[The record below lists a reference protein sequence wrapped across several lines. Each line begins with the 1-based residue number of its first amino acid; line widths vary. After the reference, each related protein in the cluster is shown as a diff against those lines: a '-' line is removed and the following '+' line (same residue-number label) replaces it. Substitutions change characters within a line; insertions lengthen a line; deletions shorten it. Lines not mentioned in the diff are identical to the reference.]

1 MVNFFSEVKIMHSFS
16 NKEISDMLSEYTDLM
31 KIFGEN
37 KYRVRAY
44 DNASR
49 IVSDRT
55 IDLEKKVKED
65 NLEDINGIGAGI
77 AGTIQDVFEKGYCEP
92 LEELREQLPAGFE
105 ELLNI
110 PGLGPKTAG
119 KFLEEMEIN
128 NIDDLKEALQ
138 NGEIRKLKGMG
149 AKTEENL
156 LNALKEYEEYTSYI
170 NLDQALLTSKKL
182 IEKLKENSDEILKIE
197 TAGSTRRKKIKIG
210 DIDIL
215 ISVKDKKDH
224 NLLETIRNL
233 DEIKDI
239 LLEGDTKISARTTEG
254 LQVDFRMVT
263 KEEYP
268 AALMY
273 FTGSKYHNVRLRQ
286 LAKDRNYKLNEY
298 GVFEEQIRLDANS
311 EVEIYELLDLKYLE
325 PEIRE
330 DKGEIEAAQ
339 NDELPQLITMDDI
352 IGDFHVHS
360 NYSDGTLSIEE
371 MVKAAKNRGYK
382 ALAFTDHSQSLNI
395 ANGLTVENVKQ
406 QWKEIEEIREKYPN
420 FLILKGI
427 EVDIKKDG
435 SLDYDDEILNGFDLV
450 IASVHNNFN
459 LPSDEMTDRIIKAME
474 NPNVDILG
482 HPTGRML
489 GTRTPI
495 DFDYNKILEKAI
507 ENDVILEIN
516 ASPSRLDLNDEKA
529 LDAIKSGVKLTINT
543 DAHHP
548 DQYNYMEYGI
558 YIARRAWAENENIIN
573 TYGIEQLKE
582 QFEVN

>member
-1 MVNFFSEVKIMHSFS
+1 MHSFS

-31 KIFGEN
+31 KIFDEN

-55 IDLEKKVKED
+55 IDLEKRVKEN
-65 NLEDINGIGAGI
+65 NLEEINGIGEGI
-77 AGTIQDVFEKGYCEP
+77 AGTIKDIFEKGYCEP
-92 LEELREQLPAGFE
+92 LEELRENLPAGFE

-119 KFLEEMEIN
+119 KFLEEMEIK
-128 NIDDLKEALQ
+128 NIEDLKKALQ

-156 LNALKEYEEYTSYI
+156 LEALKEYQEYTNYI
-170 NLDQALLTSKKL
+170 NLDQALETSQKLIKKL
-182 IEKLKENSDEILKIE
+182 KDNSDEILKIV

-215 ISVKDKKDH
+215 ISVEDKKDH
-224 NLLETIRNL
+224 NLIETIRNL
-233 DEIKDI
+233 DEVQDI
-239 LLEGDTKISARTTEG
+239 LLEGDTKISVRTKEG

-263 KEEYP
+263 DKEYP

-286 LAKDRNYKLNEY
+286 IAKDKNYKLNEY
-298 GVFEEQIRLDANS
+298 GVFEGEKRLEASS
-311 EVEIYELLDLKYLE
+311 EAEIYELLDLKYIE

-339 NDELPQLITMDDI
+339 NVELPQLITLDDI
-352 IGDFHVHS
+352 NGDFHVHS
-360 NYSDGTLSIEE
+360 NYSDGALSIEG
-371 MVKAAKNRGYK
+371 MVEAAKDRGYK
-382 ALAFTDHSQSLNI
+382 TLAFTDHSQSLNI
-395 ANGLTVENVKQ
+395 ANGLSVERVKK
-406 QWKEIEEIREKYPN
+406 QWKEIEKIREKHPD

-435 SLDYDDEILNGFDLV
+435 TLDYEDEILEGFDIV

-459 LPSDEMTDRIIKAME
+459 LPADEMTARIIKAME
-474 NPNVDILG
+474 NPYVKILG

-489 GTRTPI
+489 GNRTPF
-495 DFDYNKILEKAI
+495 DFDYDQVLETAK
-507 ENDVILEIN
+507 EHDVILEIN
-516 ASPSRLDLNDEKA
+516 SSPSRFDLNDEMA
-529 LDAIKSGVKLTINT
+529 MDAIRSGVKLTINT

-548 DQYNYMEYGI
+548 DQYNYMQYGI
-558 YIARRAWAENENIIN
+558 YIARRAWAEKENIVN
-573 TYGIEQLKE
+573 TYSPEQLKK

>member
-1 MVNFFSEVKIMHSFS
+1 MHSFS

-31 KIFGEN
+31 KIFDEN

-55 IDLEKKVKED
+55 IDLEKMVKED
-65 NLEDINGIGAGI
+65 NLEEINGIGEGI
-77 AGTIQDVFEKGYCEP
+77 AGTIKDIFEKGYCEE

-119 KFLEEMEIN
+119 KFLEEMEIK
-128 NIDDLKEALQ
+128 NIDDLKKALQ
-138 NGEIRKLKGMG
+138 NKEVRKLKGMG

-156 LNALKEYEEYTSYI
+156 LEALKEYEEYTNYI
-170 NLDQALLTSKKL
+170 NLDQALKTSEKL

-215 ISVKDKKDH
+215 ISVKNKKDH

-233 DEIKDI
+233 AEIQDI
-239 LLEGDTKISARTTEG
+239 LLEGETKISARTTEG

-263 KEEYP
+263 DEEYP

-286 LAKDRNYKLNEY
+286 IAKDKNYKLNEY
-298 GVFEEQIRLDANS
+298 GVFEDDKRLDADS
-311 EVEIYELLDLKYLE
+311 EAEIYELLDLKYIE

-339 NDELPQLITMDDI
+339 NDGLPNLITIDDI
-352 IGDFHVHS
+352 QGDFHVHS
-360 NYSDGTLSIEE
+360 NYSDGALSIEE
-371 MVKAAKNRGYK
+371 MVKAAKERGYK

-395 ANGLTVENVKQ
+395 ANGLSVERVKK
-406 QWKEIEEIREKYPN
+406 QWKEIEEVRENHPD

-435 SLDYDDEILNGFDLV
+435 TLDYDDEILSGFDLV

-459 LPSDEMTDRIIKAME
+459 LPADEMTNRIVKAMK
-474 NPNVDILG
+474 NPHIDILG

-489 GTRTPI
+489 GNRTPFE
-495 DFDYNKILEKAI
+495 FDYDKVLETAL

-516 ASPSRLDLNDEKA
+516 ASPSRFDLNDEMA
-529 LDAIKSGVKLTINT
+529 MDAIRSGVKLTINT

-558 YIARRAWAENENIIN
+558 YIARRAWAENDNIIN
-573 TYGIEQLKE
+573 TYGPEQLKK

>member
-1 MVNFFSEVKIMHSFS
+1 MHSFS

-31 KIFGEN
+31 KIFDEN

-55 IDLEKKVKED
+55 IDLEKRVKEN
-65 NLEDINGIGAGI
+65 NLEEINGIGEGI
-77 AGTIQDVFEKGYCEP
+77 AGTIKDIFEKGYCEP
-92 LEELREQLPAGFE
+92 LEELRENLPAGFE

-119 KFLEEMEIN
+119 KFLEEMEIK
-128 NIDDLKEALQ
+128 NIEDLKKDLQ

-156 LNALKEYEEYTSYI
+156 LEALKEYQEYTNYI
-170 NLDQALLTSKKL
+170 NLDQALKTSKKL
-182 IEKLKENSDEILKIE
+182 IKNLKDNSDEIIKIE

-215 ISVKDKKDH
+215 ISVEDKKDH
-224 NLLETIRNL
+224 NLIETIRNL
-233 DEIKDI
+233 DEVQDI
-239 LLEGDTKISARTTEG
+239 LLEGDTKISVRTKEG

-263 KEEYP
+263 DKEYP

-286 LAKDRNYKLNEY
+286 IAKDKNYKLNEY
-298 GVFEEQIRLDANS
+298 GVFEGEKRLEASS
-311 EVEIYELLDLKYLE
+311 EAEIYELLDLKYIE

-339 NDELPQLITMDDI
+339 NVELPQLITLDDI
-352 IGDFHVHS
+352 NGDFHVHS
-360 NYSDGTLSIEE
+360 NYSDGALSIEG
-371 MVKAAKNRGYK
+371 MVEAAKDRGYK
-382 ALAFTDHSQSLNI
+382 TLAFTDHSQSLNI
-395 ANGLTVENVKQ
+395 ANGLSVERVKK
-406 QWKEIEEIREKYPN
+406 QWKEIEKIREKHPD

-435 SLDYDDEILNGFDLV
+435 TLDYEDEILEGFDIV

-459 LPSDEMTDRIIKAME
+459 LPADEMTARIIKAME
-474 NPNVDILG
+474 NPYVKILG

-489 GTRTPI
+489 GNRTPF
-495 DFDYNKILEKAI
+495 DFDYDQVLETAK
-507 ENDVILEIN
+507 EHDVILEIN
-516 ASPSRLDLNDEKA
+516 SSPSRFDLNDEMA
-529 LDAIKSGVKLTINT
+529 MDAIRSGVKLTINT

-548 DQYNYMEYGI
+548 DQYNYMQYGI
-558 YIARRAWAENENIIN
+558 YIARRAWAEKENIVN
-573 TYGIEQLKE
+573 TYSPEQLKK

>member
-1 MVNFFSEVKIMHSFS
+1 MHSFS

-31 KIFGEN
+31 KIFDEN

-55 IDLEKKVKED
+55 IDLEKRVKKD
-65 NLEDINGIGAGI
+65 NLEEINGIGEGI
-77 AGTIQDVFEKGYCEP
+77 AGTIKDIFEKGYCEP
-92 LEELREQLPAGFE
+92 LEELREKLPAGFE

-110 PGLGPKTAG
+110 PGVGPKTAG
-119 KFLEEMEIN
+119 KFLEEMEIK
-128 NIDDLKEALQ
+128 NIEDLKEALQ
-138 NGEIRKLKGMG
+138 NKEIRKLKGMG

-156 LNALKEYEEYTSYI
+156 LEALKEYQEYTNYI
-170 NLDQALLTSKKL
+170 NLDQALETSKKL
-182 IEKLKENSDEILKIE
+182 IKKLKDNSEEILKIE

-224 NLLETIRNL
+224 NLIETIREL
-233 DEIKDI
+233 DEVQDI
-239 LLEGDTKISARTTEG
+239 LLEGDTKISVRTTEG

-286 LAKDRNYKLNEY
+286 IAKDKNYKLNEY
-298 GVFEEQIRLDANS
+298 GVFEGEKRLEASS
-311 EVEIYELLDLKYLE
+311 EAEIYELLDLKYIE

-339 NDELPQLITMDDI
+339 NDELPQLITLDDI
-352 IGDFHVHS
+352 NGDFHVHS
-360 NYSDGTLSIEE
+360 NYSDGALSIEG
-371 MVKAAKNRGYK
+371 MVEAAKERGYK

-395 ANGLTVENVKQ
+395 ANGLSVERVKK
-406 QWKEIEEIREKYPN
+406 QWKEIEKTREKHPD

-435 SLDYDDEILNGFDLV
+435 TLDYEDEILEGFDIV

-459 LPSDEMTDRIIKAME
+459 LPADEMTERIIKAME
-474 NPNVDILG
+474 NPYVKILG

-489 GTRTPI
+489 GNRTPF
-495 DFDYNKILEKAI
+495 DFDYDQVLEAAK

-516 ASPSRLDLNDEKA
+516 SSPSRFDLNDEMA
-529 LDAIKSGVKLTINT
+529 MDAIRSGVKLTINT

-558 YIARRAWAENENIIN
+558 YIARRAWAEKENIIN
-573 TYGIEQLKE
+573 TYSPEQLKK